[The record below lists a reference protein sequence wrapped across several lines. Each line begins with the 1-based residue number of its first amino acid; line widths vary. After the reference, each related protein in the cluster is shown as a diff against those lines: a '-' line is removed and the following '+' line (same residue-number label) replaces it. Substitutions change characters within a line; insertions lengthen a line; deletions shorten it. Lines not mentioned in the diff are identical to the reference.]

1 MYQIL
6 KRLRNIKKQCLLALL
21 FSLFYCLPAFSQ
33 FEAQLS
39 QYMFNMPTFNPAS
52 VGENQMINVSGQHRI
67 QWVGM
72 PGAPQ
77 TTYFTINTP
86 FKMSDKVTHG
96 LGIKFLNDKIG
107 AFTNQSA
114 HLQYAY
120 KRKIGSGT
128 ASLGMDLGFVSVG
141 FVYDSIKNAGV
152 NSEFHDFLGDT
163 AIPATDETGMSVDL
177 SLGAF
182 YSEPKYYLGLSYVHF
197 NAPHIKL
204 NNEKS
209 EFNVR
214 SVVYL
219 TGGYDLTLINPKFI
233 VRSSSLVKSDFT
245 TWQAELSSRLEFDKK
260 YWGGLS
266 YRFQDAVVVFAGLN
280 VMNGLMVGY
289 AYDLPTGKIL
299 TVSSGSHE
307 IYLSYS
313 FVFDTNKNKNQY
325 KSIRIL

>member
-1 MYQIL
+1 MVKL
-6 KRLRNIKKQCLLALL
+6 VGNTGKKWATMLLI
-21 FSLFYCLPAFSQ
+21 SLFYNLPVFSQ

-39 QYMFNMPTFNPAS
+39 QYMFHTPTYNPAS

-67 QWVGM
+67 QWIGM

-77 TTYFTINTP
+77 TTYFTLNAP
-86 FKMSDKVTHG
+86 FKSGEKVTHG
-96 LGIKFLNDKIG
+96 LGLKFLNDKIG

-120 KRKIGSGT
+120 KRKIGNGT
-128 ASLGMDLGFVSVG
+128 ASLGVDLGFVSVG
-141 FVYDSIKNAGV
+141 FVFDSIKNATI
-152 NSEFHDFLGDT
+152 NSEYHDFLGDA
-163 AIPATDETGMSVDL
+163 AIPAADETGMNVDL
-177 SLGAF
+177 ALGAF
-182 YSEPKYYLGLSYVHF
+182 YSAPKYYLGISYVHL
-197 NAPHIKL
+197 NTPHIKL

-214 SVVYL
+214 GVLYF
-219 TGGYDLTLINPKFI
+219 TGGYDYTLADPRFM
-233 VRSSSLVKSDFT
+233 VRASSLVKSDFVSF
-245 TWQAELSSRLEFDKK
+245 QSEVSSRLEYDKK

-266 YRFQDAVVVFAGLN
+266 YRFQDAVVVFGGVSIMSGLT
-280 VMNGLMVGY
+280 LGY
-289 AYDLPTGKIL
+289 AYDLPTGKML

-313 FVFDTNKNKNQY
+313 FLFDTGKNKNRY

>member
-1 MYQIL
+1 MV
-6 KRLRNIKKQCLLALL
+6 KQVGNTGKNWVTVLLL
-21 FSLFYCLPAFSQ
+21 SLFYCLPAFSQ

-39 QYMFNMPTFNPAS
+39 QYMFHMPTYNPAS

-67 QWVGM
+67 QWIGM

-77 TTYFTINTP
+77 TTYFTLNAPI
-86 FKMSDKVTHG
+86 KSGEKVTHG
-96 LGIKFLNDKIG
+96 LGLKFLNDKIG

-120 KRKIGSGT
+120 KRKIGNGT

-141 FVYDSIKNAGV
+141 FVYDSIKNATI
-152 NSEFHDFLGDT
+152 NSEYHDFLGDA
-163 AIPATDETGMSVDL
+163 AIPTADETGMSVDL

-182 YSEPKYYLGLSYVHF
+182 YSAPKYYLGVSYVHL

-214 SVVYL
+214 SVMYF
-219 TGGYDLTLINPKFI
+219 TGGYDHSLTNPKFI
-233 VRSSSLVKSDFT
+233 VRSSSLLKSDLI
-245 TWQAELSSRLEFDKK
+245 TWQAELSSRLEYDKK

-266 YRFQDAVVVFAGLN
+266 YRFQDAVVVFAGLSI
-280 VMNGLMVGY
+280 MSGITLGY
-289 AYDLPTGKIL
+289 AYDLPTGKML

-307 IYLSYS
+307 IFLSYS
-313 FVFDTNKNKNQY
+313 FLFDTGKNKNRY